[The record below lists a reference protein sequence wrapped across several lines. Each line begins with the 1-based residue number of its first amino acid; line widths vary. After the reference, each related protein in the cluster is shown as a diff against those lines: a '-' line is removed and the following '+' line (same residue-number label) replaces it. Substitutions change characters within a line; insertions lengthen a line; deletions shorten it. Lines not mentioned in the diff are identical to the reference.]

1 MKLIKVAGAS
11 LNQTPLAWKN
21 NKAHI
26 IEAIETS
33 KKLGVSILCLPELC
47 LSGRGCEDEFL
58 SPNLHKMTLK
68 VLKEILPFTKGIAVS
83 IGLPLLHQSNV
94 FNTTCFIIDGII
106 QAFVAKHFLNSR
118 ELRWFKPWPEAHTNK
133 IDGYSIFSETKI
145 FDALG
150 IKVAIK
156 MREDIQNTKNFKEA
170 NIVLNPIAS
179 HFSFSKH
186 EKRRKSIL
194 THSQKTKTI
203 YISTNLL
210 GCDAGMI
217 YDGSVLITSRNQILE
232 EGKRFSYKDVLI
244 TSTVINTKQTA
255 TKHSITET
263 KNEEFCSAVSLGLF
277 DYMRKTNSF
286 GYIVSL
292 SGGIDSATVVC
303 LVYFMACLGVA
314 ELTIDGFRER
324 LSYIKGIEN
333 ANDIKSLTK
342 KILTC
347 VCQATEN
354 NTHATQEAAEELAEE
369 IGAQYYNFDINSIVE
384 SYTKLISDKTGCN
397 FNWKDDDVALQNV
410 QARARVPGI
419 WLLANKENK
428 LLLNTGNKSEAL
440 VGYATMDGDTCGVL
454 SPIGDVSKTFL
465 RSWIKWASTSTTFGI
480 PAVSRLN
487 LITKQS
493 PSAEL
498 RPQNKAQTDE
508 KDLMPYEVLD
518 KIGQMV
524 INNKTPLQIFNSL
537 RSQDALHY
545 SEKQLETWI
554 EKFFKLWC
562 KNQWKKKRYALSF
575 HLDDESF
582 NSKKF
587 PSISGNY
594 ASELEKLNSY
604 CKKFL

>member
-11 LNQTPLAWKN
+11 LNQTPLAWNN

-94 FNTTCFIIDGII
+94 FNTTCFIIDGIV
-106 QAFVAKHFLNSR
+106 QAFVAKHFLNSH
-118 ELRWFKPWPEAHTNK
+118 ELRWFKPWPDAHTNK
-133 IDGYSIFSETKI
+133 IDGYAICSEAKI
-145 FDALG
+145 FNVSG
-150 IKVAIK
+150 IKVAIE
-156 MREDIQNTKNFKEA
+156 MREDIQTTKNFKEA

-179 HFSFSKH
+179 HFSFGKY
-186 EKRRKSIL
+186 EKRKKSIL
-194 THSQKTKTI
+194 SRSKKDKAI
-203 YISTNLL
+203 YILTNLL

-217 YDGSVLITSRNQILE
+217 YDGSVLITSHNQVLE
-232 EGKRFSYKDVLI
+232 EGKRFSYKDVLV
-244 TSTVINTKQTA
+244 TSTEINIKQTP
-255 TKHSITET
+255 TKHSTIET
-263 KNEEFCSAVSLGLF
+263 KNEEFCRAVSFGLF
-277 DYMRKTNSF
+277 DYMKKTNSF

-292 SGGIDSATVVC
+292 SGGMDSATVAC
-303 LVYFMACLGVA
+303 LVYFMVCLGVA
-314 ELTIDGFRER
+314 ELTIDGFQKR

-342 KILTC
+342 KIFTC
-347 VCQATEN
+347 VYQATEN
-354 NTHATQEAAEELAEE
+354 NTQASQESAEELAKE
-369 IGAQYYNFDINSIVE
+369 IGAQYYNFDINSIVK
-384 SYTKLISDKTGCN
+384 SYIKLVSDRTGCN
-397 FNWKDDDVALQNV
+397 FNWEKDDVALQNV

-465 RSWIKWASTSTTFGI
+465 RSWIKWTSTSTIFGI
-480 PAVSRLN
+480 PAISKLN

-498 RPQNKAQTDE
+498 RPPNKAQTDE
-508 KDLMPYEVLD
+508 KDLMPYEILD
-518 KIGQMV
+518 KIGQMA
-524 INNKTPLQIFNSL
+524 INNSTPLQIFNSL

-545 SEKQLETWI
+545 SETQLAVWI

-562 KNQWKKKRYALSF
+562 KNQWKQKRYALSF
-575 HLDDESF
+575 HLDDERF

-594 ASELEKLNSY
+594 AGELEKLNSY
-604 CKKFL
+604 CKKSL